1 MKIGIIGLGRMGA
14 GIASNIVRAGHD
26 VIVWNRSREALLPLE
41 ELGAKTAGEPSEAL
55 QGDILISMLA
65 NDDAFRSI
73 GLDGPLLVDA
83 AKSLVHVNT
92 STISVDFA
100 RRLAA
105 AHATHHVAYVAAVVF
120 GRADVA
126 AAGKLTVAAAGARA
140 AVDRV
145 DPVLR
150 IMGQNVFFVGEAPEK
165 ANVVKV
171 AGNLMLAT
179 VIESF
184 GEAFALVRKAGI
196 DPATFYEVVTSGLF
210 SAPAYKGYGRLI
222 LDQAYEPPGFTLR
235 LGLKDIDFALAAG
248 AELRNPT
255 SVGQPAAR
263 PLPRG
268 DREGAGRKGLGR
280 DGGNFRGACRNSMKR
295 IAPDMAPESPVHS
308 GPEFAI
314 GRPDGPP
321 MTPLWTV
328 ESARSGSS
336 ATLLAPSVKRGT
348 TLHTLMASAEAG
360 VHFKTPHTFV

>member
-1 MKIGIIGLGRMGA
+1 MGA

-41 ELGAKTAGEPSEAL
+41 ELGAKTADEPREAL

-73 GLDGPLLVDA
+73 GLDGPLLVEA

-105 AHATHHVAYVAAVVF
+105 AHATNHVDYVAATVF

-140 AVDRV
+140 AVERV

-150 IMGQNVFFVGEAPEK
+150 IMGHVFFVGEAPEK
-165 ANVVKV
+165 ANIVKV

-196 DPATFYEVVTSGLF
+196 DPEAFYDVVTNGLF

-248 AELRNPT
+248 AELR
-255 SVGQPAAR
+255 V
-263 PLPRG
+263 PLPLGSLLR
-268 DREGAGRKGLGR
+268 DHFLEAIAKGLAEK
-280 DGGNFRGACRNSMKR
+280 DWVA
-295 IAPDMAPESPVHS
+295 MAE
-308 GPEFAI
+308 I
-314 GRPDGPP
+314 
-321 MTPLWTV
+321 
-328 ESARSGSS
+328 SA
-336 ATLLAPSVKRGT
+336 A
-348 TLHTLMASAEAG
+348 HAG
-360 VHFKTPHTFV
+360 LDETDRA